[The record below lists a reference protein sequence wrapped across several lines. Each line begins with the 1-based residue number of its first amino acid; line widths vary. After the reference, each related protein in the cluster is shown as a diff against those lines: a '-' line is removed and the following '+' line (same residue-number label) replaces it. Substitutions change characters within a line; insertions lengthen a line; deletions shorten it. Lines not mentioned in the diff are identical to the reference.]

1 MLTKTGNSIVLTED
15 PSSAWTGID
24 YVNKNEKGNAPTGV
38 YTLDGRYA
46 GENIDDMPR
55 GIYIYNGKKVV
66 K

>member
-1 MLTKTGNSIVLTED
+1 MSTRT
-15 PSSAWTGID
+15 
-24 YVNKNEKGNAPTGV
+24 EKGNAPTGV

>member
-1 MLTKTGNSIVLTED
+1 MSTMTKRATHLPVCIR
-15 PSSAWTGID
+15 WTD
-24 YVNKNEKGNAPTGV
+24 AMP
-38 YTLDGRYA
+38 